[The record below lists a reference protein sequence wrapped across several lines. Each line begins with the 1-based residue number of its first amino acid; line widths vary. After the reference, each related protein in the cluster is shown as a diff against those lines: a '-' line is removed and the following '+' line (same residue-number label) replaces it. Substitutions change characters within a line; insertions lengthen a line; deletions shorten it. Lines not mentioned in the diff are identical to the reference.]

1 MLFLQGARDRLA
13 SLDLL
18 RTVLAPLGARADLR
32 VVEDADH
39 SFHVTRRS
47 GRSVAQVIEDLA
59 EAVAAWRPGPPHR
72 TPRR

>member
-1 MLFLQGARDRLA
+1 MLFLQGTRDRLA

-18 RTVLAPLGARADLR
+18 RPVLAPLGARADLR

-47 GRSVAQVIEDLA
+47 GRSSAQVIEDLA
-59 EAVAAWRPGPPHR
+59 ETVAAWRPAPP
-72 TPRR
+72 